1 MSLSHYVPVFEAL
14 GNDTRLRVFEFIYR
28 SGEVGAR
35 PKDLIDKFGFDSG
48 TLDFHLKKLLAV
60 ELISYK
66 EGCRR
71 GTYCVNES
79 ISIELVQL
87 LVQLFDSAIASNK
100 LSTRLAGMPMAKEA
114 QDFH

>member
-87 LVQLFDSAIASNK
+87 FDSAIASNK
-100 LSTRLAGMPMAKEA
+100 LSTRLAGMPRAKEA